1 MKKETLNK
9 ANKLN
14 EQVNKLNMVICTIN
28 NIIKIGET
36 YENIIKI
43 GETYEGNFFSK
54 IRLLNMKHKD
64 DKHEKATIILF
75 DNQHMRGYMDIEVD
89 KEFLEYLSKYFEN
102 KKDELEIE
110 LENL

>member
-1 MKKETLNK
+1 
-9 ANKLN
+9 
-14 EQVNKLNMVICTIN
+14 
-28 NIIKIGET
+28 
-36 YENIIKI
+36 
-43 GETYEGNFFSK
+43 
-54 IRLLNMKHKD
+54 MKHKD

-75 DNQHMRGYMDIEVD
+75 DKQHMQGYMDIEVD

>member
-14 EQVNKLNMVICTIN
+14 EQINKLNMHICKIN
-28 NIIKIGET
+28 NIIKIG
-36 YENIIKI
+36 K
-43 GETYEGNFFSK
+43 TYEGNFFSK

-64 DKHEKATIILF
+64 DEHEKATIILF
-75 DNQHMRGYMDIEVD
+75 DKKHMQGYTDIEVD